1 MNKTKDKTLGT
12 PNKQLKPYAK
22 ALNPEMGVN
31 LLESRMHIISIFH
44 EATLAR
50 YKRPFYKEMPRSSET
65 SDSKKFSILKK
76 GIGIE
81 GEKTIETS

>member
-1 MNKTKDKTLGT
+1 
-12 PNKQLKPYAK
+12 
-22 ALNPEMGVN
+22 MGVQYSVTHLGCCSN
-31 LLESRMHIISIFH
+31 STLHHFSAIITSHTDLNI
-44 EATLAR
+44 
-50 YKRPFYKEMPRSSET
+50 T

>member
-1 MNKTKDKTLGT
+1 MHGTNNFAIACLVYQITNKVELVVSFPKSHKNTILGS
-12 PNKQLKPYAK
+12 YY
-22 ALNPEMGVN
+22 
-31 LLESRMHIISIFH
+31 I
-44 EATLAR
+44 
-50 YKRPFYKEMPRSSET
+50 Y